1 MKYIKL
7 HTEWEKVFESNE
19 KLYVSINRNAY
30 NELKEMCIP
39 VKRTYERLVNIFPSY
54 EIIIKND
61 RDFLLIK
68 RESPISSR
76 KIFIYALEDEWYSLA
91 VGFDLE
97 HQTFEEYYKCDQWD
111 GLLDCLKKECN
122 IS

>member
-7 HTEWEKVFESNE
+7 FESHEKVFESNE
-19 KLYVSINRNAY
+19 KFYVSINMEAY
-30 NELKEMCIP
+30 NELKEMSIP

-61 RDFLLIK
+61 RDYLLIK

-76 KIFIYALEDEWYSLA
+76 KIFIYALKDEWYSLA
-91 VGFDLE
+91 VSFDLE
-97 HQTFEEYYKCDQWD
+97 QFEEYYKCDQWD